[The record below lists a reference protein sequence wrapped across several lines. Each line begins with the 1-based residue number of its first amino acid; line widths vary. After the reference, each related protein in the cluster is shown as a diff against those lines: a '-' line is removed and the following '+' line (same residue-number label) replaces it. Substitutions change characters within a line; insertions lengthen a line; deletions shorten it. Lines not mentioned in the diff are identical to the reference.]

1 MNTSPTGAPVPARQA
16 AHLVAARALGW
27 LHRNRS
33 LGALPPDTT
42 AELADPD
49 SVYKPLGESA
59 LAASLVLREGM
70 ASVADQRA
78 ARDMMDFAW
87 TQLGSGDLLYER
99 QLRYPLI
106 TDPLEVYAYFAR
118 VGYRHQRLDTL
129 LDHLGSL
136 TAHRGTEMLPNR
148 RLAVANAARV
158 AGVPRQVD
166 WGELI
171 DATWLGRA
179 PEPWMIDWLTAYC
192 MTHSVFNATD
202 WGARADEL
210 PPVARDYLTDWL
222 PVWMD
227 IWLETQEWDLVGELI
242 IVDACL
248 PRPSCEPEVWERFA
262 AAQHPDG
269 LMPRNGEPVDE
280 DPAKAFRDH
289 HHTVVVAS
297 VAGTL
302 ALSRYHDAAAV

>member
-1 MNTSPTGAPVPARQA
+1 MPPTEAPVPVRRT
-16 AHLVAARALGW
+16 AHLVAARGLGW
-27 LHRNRS
+27 LHRNR
-33 LGALPPDTT
+33 GRGTLPADTT

-49 SVYKPLGESA
+49 LVYKPLGESA

-70 ASVADQRA
+70 ASPADQQA
-78 ARDMMDFAW
+78 AREILDFAW

-99 QLRYPLI
+99 QLRYPLM
-106 TDPLEVYAYFAR
+106 TDPLEAYTYFAR
-118 VGYRHQRLDTL
+118 SGYRHPRLETL
-129 LDHLGSL
+129 LGHLGGL
-136 TAHRGTEMLPNR
+136 VAHRAAELLPNR
-148 RLAVANAARV
+148 RLAVANAARA
-158 AGVPRQVD
+158 AGLHRPAQ
-166 WGELI
+166 WQELI

-192 MTHSVFNATD
+192 MTHTVFHVTD
-202 WGARADEL
+202 WGGRPDEL
-210 PPVARDYLTDWL
+210 PLAAQDYLADWL

-248 PRPSCEPEVWERFA
+248 PRPSCRPEIWERFA

-269 LMPRNGEPVDE
+269 LLPRNGQPVDE
-280 DPAKAFRDH
+280 DPAQAFRDH
-289 HHTVVVAS
+289 HHTVVVAT

-302 ALSRYHDAAAV
+302 ATSRHSDATGA